1 MVTHDNQNTEE
12 TDIENKREHPR
23 KTCLESTLYA
33 TKKGVYEGVIKDI
46 GAKGVFVA
54 TNEPIAVGEII
65 TVAVPSSRNEK
76 GIKLEGEIVWKDQ
89 YGIGVHF
96 KRHLN
101 E

>member
-54 TNEPIAVGEII
+54 TN
-65 TVAVPSSRNEK
+65 VAGIPQTKLPEK
-76 GIKLEGEIVWKDQ
+76 GSL
-89 YGIGVHF
+89 
-96 KRHLN
+96 RR
-101 E
+101 